1 MNRKIVQSIELA
13 FNSCQ
18 ATKASVLWLS
28 HACALSNSGTR
39 TLQHSVKLNSFQC
52 STFEHIAISST
63 NMLHLHRAERLMVP
77 YGMRG
82 FSFSKFINEL
92 NVHVRL
98 IVLEFQCMVSE
109 YKASIQTSLCYGL
122 LPFI

>member
-1 MNRKIVQSIELA
+1 
-13 FNSCQ
+13 
-18 ATKASVLWLS
+18 
-28 HACALSNSGTR
+28 
-39 TLQHSVKLNSFQC
+39 
-52 STFEHIAISST
+52 
-63 NMLHLHRAERLMVP
+63 MVP

-109 YKASIQTSLCYGL
+109 YKASI
-122 LPFI
+122 